1 MYLCSL
7 IQNNFIMYKIV
18 AFSLMMF
25 ALVSLTSCNNDGA
38 VLKGSIDNVEDGTSV
53 FVSELTKG
61 YGTKIIDSA
70 QVQNGSFTI
79 HLPKTPIQSLN
90 ILSIQGV
97 NGNLSFVNENTS
109 LRAKLYKDSLHKSEI
124 TGGAANRM
132 LKDYQNQL
140 AKGNNKI
147 IQATDALDYD
157 ELQDT
162 TVAQNMQDLQAK
174 IQEENTVYRKEAIEE
189 HPDLLPSLL
198 MLFDMEQT
206 RSVAQPEMKKLY
218 DGLSPQ
224 LKDHF
229 IGQELGQRLAQG
241 GALAI
246 GKKAPSFKA
255 ITPEGDELALEE
267 ALGKYTLVDFW
278 AAWCMPCRKENPNIV
293 KVYNKYH
300 EKGFNVLGVSLDKS
314 KEAWLEAIKKD
325 GLPWNQI
332 SNLRFWNDPIAKK
345 YNIRAIPANF
355 LLDQDG
361 VIVDKDLR
369 GPNLE
374 KKIEELLGQE

>member
-1 MYLCSL
+1 M
-7 IQNNFIMYKIV
+7 V
-18 AFSLMMF
+18 F
-25 ALVSLTSCNNDGA
+25 ALVSLTSCNKEGA

-70 QVQNGSFTI
+70 QVKGGSFTI

-124 TGGAANRM
+124 TGGEANTL

-140 AKGNNKI
+140 AKGNDQI
-147 IQATDALDYD
+147 IQATDALDYE

-162 TVAQNMQDLQAK
+162 TVAQNMQDLQAE
-174 IQEENTVYRKEAIEE
+174 IQEENMAYRKDAIEE

-206 RSVAQPEMKKLY
+206 RSVAQSEMKKLY

-255 ITPEGDELALEE
+255 TTPEGNELALED

-300 EKGFNVLGVSLDKS
+300 EKGFNVLGVSLDKN
-314 KEAWLEAIKKD
+314 EDAWLEAIKKD